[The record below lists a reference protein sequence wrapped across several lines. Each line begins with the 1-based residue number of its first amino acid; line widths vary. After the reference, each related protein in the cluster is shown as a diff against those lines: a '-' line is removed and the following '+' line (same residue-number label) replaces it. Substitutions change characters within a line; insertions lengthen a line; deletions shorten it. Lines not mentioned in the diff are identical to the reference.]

1 MQSVTNLML
10 LISSLCAMLRAT
22 PFHRENYSHLIV
34 SVIHQFY
41 QRCHDRFK
49 DLAARDPQDG
59 APQNPNSASAP
70 LKTSATWAESAEIN
84 ACLADLRAVPEK
96 DHTALREVLKRET
109 KLELEKKR
117 NGQVTAEDLIHP
129 PKKLLALCTLYSS
142 LDWFIVHVSSLK
154 TSADGPSANGGAFR
168 GEEGNGAGEDGDE
181 EDSDEDAAVRQG
193 GFSLPLTSEM
203 ARPFEALLKSY
214 RQLANLVLFTIRLEI
229 RLRTIHFLDKATRDG
244 VYQLAED
251 IQEPDPSVVDLN
263 SELAECDECA
273 AGTLAPAERK

>member
-1 MQSVTNLML
+1 ML

-41 QRCHDRFK
+41 QRCHERFK
-49 DLAARDPQDG
+49 DLAAREPAEG
-59 APQNPNSASAP
+59 TAQNASSAP
-70 LKTSATWAESAEIN
+70 AALKTSATWAEASDIN
-84 ACLADLRAVPEK
+84 ACLAELRAVPEK
-96 DHTALREVLKRET
+96 DQALLREVLKRET
-109 KLELEKKR
+109 RLELDKKR
-117 NGQVTAEDLIHP
+117 NGQVVAEDLIQP

-168 GEEGNGAGEDGDE
+168 TENGDGPADDDAD
-181 EDSDEDAAVRQG
+181 DSDEDAAVRQG